1 MATELDNQV
10 AALKEAL
17 AKAGKFTAEDLQ
29 KLRMG
34 SPAAGYMTG
43 RTGDAFMVRM
53 EVELIDAIRVLDE
66 TSTRL
71 VTTTNRL
78 TTVILVLT
86 GVGIFIAAIGVLIAL
101 VQLFNK

>member
-10 AALKEAL
+10 AALKETL
-17 AKAGKFTAEDLQ
+17 SRTVKFTAEDLQ

-66 TSTRL
+66 TSTEL
-71 VTTTNRL
+71 INKTNKL

-86 GVGIFIAAIGVLIAL
+86 GVGIAVAIIGVGIAAI
-101 VQLFNK
+101 QLLR